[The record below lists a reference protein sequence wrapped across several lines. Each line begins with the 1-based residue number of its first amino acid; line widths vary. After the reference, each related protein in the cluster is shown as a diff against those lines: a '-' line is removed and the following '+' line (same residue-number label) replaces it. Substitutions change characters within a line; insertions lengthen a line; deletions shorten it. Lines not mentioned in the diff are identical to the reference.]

1 MFDLTSLDYIYI
13 GVILASTIWATIRG
27 GIYETV
33 ATLSWVVAAVTA
45 RFVSPMLDKLFQNWF
60 GLAESTVGTL
70 VSSYFVVFFVILLV
84 VGFFNQKLRDKIQES
99 MMNVTDHT
107 LGVIF
112 GIVRGIVVMGV
123 AYWIAIWY
131 FSDAP
136 MLPRWIA
143 DARTR
148 PIMQLTA
155 IKLDKWF
162 LPGEANKLLQ
172 RDLAGTQQAMEIY
185 NNLINPAVVDGGADT
200 VPAQKPAAADKR
212 PAEKTASNP
221 AEKKTEK
228 KATDDKKKAAPA
240 QTADKAKKSTPPAP
254 PAPAPAPTVTP
265 ETGYKSS
272 ERTALENQLL
282 QIESAARAA
291 EMAE

>member
-13 GVILASTIWATIRG
+13 GVILVSTIWATIRG

-33 ATLSWVVAAVTA
+33 ATLSWVVAAITA
-45 RFVSPMLDKLFQNWF
+45 RFVSPMLDGLLQRWF

-70 VSSYFVVFFVILLV
+70 VSSYFIVFFVILLV

-112 GIVRGIVVMGV
+112 GIVRGIAVMGV
-123 AYWIAIWY
+123 VYWVALWY
-131 FSDAP
+131 YSDAP

-155 IKLDKWF
+155 VKLDKWF
-162 LPGEANKLLQ
+162 IPGAENKLLA
-172 RDLAGTQQAMEIY
+172 RDVAGTQEAIEIY
-185 NNLINPAVVDGGADT
+185 NNLINPAVQDVAPVEKNVVDAPAKPTND
-200 VPAQKPAAADKR
+200 VPSKPAV
-212 PAEKTASNP
+212 
-221 AEKKTEK
+221 
-228 KATDDKKKAAPA
+228 DKKPEPA
-240 QTADKAKKSTPPAP
+240 SVPTPA
-254 PAPAPAPTVTP
+254 V

-291 EMAE
+291 EERDAEE

>member
-13 GVILASTIWATIRG
+13 GVILASTVWATIRG

-45 RFVSPMLDKLFQNWF
+45 RFVSPMLDGLLQKWF
-60 GLAESTVGTL
+60 GLTESTVGTL
-70 VSSYFVVFFVILLV
+70 VSSYFIVFFVILLI
-84 VGFFNQKLRDKIQES
+84 VGFFNQKLRDKIQQS

-123 AYWIAIWY
+123 FYWVALWY
-131 FSDAP
+131 YSDAP
-136 MLPRWIA
+136 EMPRWIA

-162 LPGEANKLLQ
+162 LPGGENKLLQ
-172 RDLAGTQQAMEIY
+172 RDIVGSREAIEIY
-185 NNLINPAVVDGGADT
+185 NNLINPAVSDK
-200 VPAQKPAAADKR
+200 PAKPAA
-212 PAEKTASNP
+212 PEKASV
-221 AEKKTEK
+221 T
-228 KATDDKKKAAPA
+228 
-240 QTADKAKKSTPPAP
+240 TPQ
-254 PAPAPAPTVTP
+254 APAPVEDEQPA

-282 QIESAARAA
+282 QIETAARAA
-291 EMAE
+291 ESEE

>member
-1 MFDLTSLDYIYI
+1 MFDLTSLDYVYI

-45 RFVSPMLDKLFQNWF
+45 RFVSPMLDGLFQHWF
-60 GLAESTVGTL
+60 GLSESTVGTL
-70 VSSYFVVFFVILLV
+70 VSSYFIVFFVILLV

-123 AYWIAIWY
+123 VYWVALWY

-172 RDLAGTQQAMEIY
+172 RDLAGTQEAMEIY
-185 NNLINPAVVDGGADT
+185 KNLINPAVVDTVSLMPESVADKSPAPAKKADT
-200 VPAQKPAAADKR
+200 SASDAKKQASDKKKDASDKKASAPAAKPAAA
-212 PAEKTASNP
+212 PAQ
-221 AEKKTEK
+221 
-228 KATDDKKKAAPA
+228 APA
-240 QTADKAKKSTPPAP
+240 A
-254 PAPAPAPTVTP
+254 

-291 EMAE
+291 EQAESED